1 MKRLIALVV
10 SGVALAACASPT
22 EPATTAAPKIEGARQ
37 ALTGATRAQTGQVNV
52 RLSSN

>member
-1 MKRLIALVV
+1 MKRFIALVV

-22 EPATTAAPKIEGARQ
+22 EPTAVVTAKVDAAKQ
-37 ALTGATRAQTGQVNV
+37 SLAGATQTHPGQVNL